1 VRQPRTTLEFIKY
14 FCFENDGD
22 LDELKENEP
31 KRLSLYRLTA
41 SLLRAFA
48 DVADNLDELITPQ
61 NRWKRLGLKFAITKK
76 LGMKSSWP
84 AAIILTLKNTRA
96 DMRHLIDN
104 YISAGESEKLSA
116 FDDLTLI
123 ELIVERGVDFVEDLP
138 EGIKKNKEAAAEVI
152 ENNVRRRIIEK
163 SSTNPL
169 YYEKMSELLMKIIE
183 ERKNQKAEYKEYLQK
198 IVELTK
204 KIEKPEEYSDYP
216 ERIKKSAALR
226 ALYDNVSK
234 DEELLLT
241 LHEKIMTVKPDKW
254 LGDKAK
260 EKAVLRGI
268 HSVVYDEDK
277 VDKTFSIV
285 KEQREYW

>member
-1 VRQPRTTLEFIKY
+1 ELYTPKQIEEIRAEVRYYEKVRNEIKLASSDY
-14 FCFENDGD
+14 ID
-22 LDELKENEP
+22 L
-31 KRLSLYRLTA
+31 
-41 SLLRAFA
+41 
-48 DVADNLDELITPQ
+48 
-61 NRWKRLGLKFAITKK
+61 KK
-76 LGMKSSWP
+76 YE
-84 AAIILTLKNTRA
+84 A

-138 EGIKKNKEAAAEVI
+138 EGIKTNKEAAAEVI
-152 ENNVRRRIIEK
+152 ENNVRRKIIEK

-183 ERKNQKAEYKEYLQK
+183 ERKNQKAEYQEYLQK
-198 IVELTK
+198 IVELTR
-204 KIEKPEEYSDYP
+204 KIEKPEEYSGYP
-216 ERIKKSAALR
+216 ERIKNSAALR

-260 EKAVLRGI
+260 EKVVLRGI